1 MDQNYQTYPE
11 AGEVIPPADQLP
23 PAPKKKGP
31 SVILIVVI
39 VLLLL
44 CCCCFAFIV
53 IMYLWLG
60 DMILD
65 AFGIAQ
71 LLGSILFSA

>member
-11 AGEVIPPADQLP
+11 GGEQIPPVEQLP

-39 VLLLL
+39 VLLVL
-44 CCCCFAFIV
+44 CCCGCAFIV
-53 IMYLWLG
+53 IMYQWLG
-60 DMILD
+60 DIITD
-65 AFGIAQ
+65 ALGITQ
-71 LLGSILFSA
+71 WLSPILFSA